1 MSEVLQAVYD
11 FNSTTARLS
20 QLFDDD
26 RHTFGVRGSISWEYI
41 GVLEFCDVV
50 QADAE
55 SHVIDHLMQA
65 QHYTI

>member
-1 MSEVLQAVYD
+1 MTLTQ
-11 FNSTTARLS
+11 L

-55 SHVIDHLMQA
+55 SHVIDHLMEA